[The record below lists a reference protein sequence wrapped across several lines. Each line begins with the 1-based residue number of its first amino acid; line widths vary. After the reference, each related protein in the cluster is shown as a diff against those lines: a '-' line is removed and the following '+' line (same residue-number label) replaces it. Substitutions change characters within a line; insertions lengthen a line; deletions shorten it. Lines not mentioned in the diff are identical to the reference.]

1 MIRRID
7 RSSPAW
13 PPALQP
19 EDCGSVEP
27 PHELFL
33 LGREIPPKN
42 RCLGIVGTRRP
53 TGAGRDM
60 AAELARRFVEAGFAV
75 ISGLAIGI
83 DAVAHAAALSGGGH
97 TIAVLGCGVDRI
109 YPKENAGLRNK
120 IETAGTLVSEY
131 PPGTDSRPFHFP
143 ARNRIIA
150 ALCSGVVVVEGG
162 ERSGALITARY
173 ALDANRSVW
182 AVPGSTR
189 NPMASGPN
197 QLIRESR
204 AALVT
209 SADHVFEEIA
219 PSLVWSDPPV
229 DGAPPM
235 TDGEK
240 AILFEIDDAPTPL
253 GRMVS
258 NLGQATGELALI
270 LARLEARGLVI
281 KRRGGYEMTSAGVRV
296 RSKI

>member
-1 MIRRID
+1 MIRRVH
-7 RSSPAW
+7 RASEEW
-13 PPALQP
+13 PSALMR
-19 EDCGSVEP
+19 ENCGSVEP
-27 PHELFL
+27 PHQLFL
-33 LGREIPPKN
+33 AGKDIPPESQ
-42 RCLGIVGTRRP
+42 CLGIVGTRRP
-53 TGAGRDM
+53 TGAGREI
-60 AAELARRFVEAGFAV
+60 AAELARRFVEAGFAIV
-75 ISGLAIGI
+75 SGLAIGI
-83 DAVAHAAALSGGGH
+83 DAVAHAAALSSVGH

-197 QLIRESR
+197 QLIRESQ

-219 PSLVWSDPPV
+219 PSLVWSEPPV
-229 DGAPPM
+229 EGAPPV
-235 TDGEK
+235 TSGEK

-253 GRMVS
+253 GRVVS
-258 NLGQATGELALI
+258 SLGQSTGELALS

-281 KRRGGYEMTSAGVRV
+281 KRRGGYELTSAGVRV
-296 RSKI
+296 RSKL